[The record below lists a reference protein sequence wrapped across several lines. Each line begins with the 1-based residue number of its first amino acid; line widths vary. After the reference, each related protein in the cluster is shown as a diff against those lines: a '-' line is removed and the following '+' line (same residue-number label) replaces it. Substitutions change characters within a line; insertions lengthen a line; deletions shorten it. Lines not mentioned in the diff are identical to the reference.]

1 MSQRIRGQEVTLR
14 VAVDGQTQRGSFFK
28 VTEFTIT
35 ARTDLP
41 EEDFIGEL
49 ESDIDIQHHGFDMEF
64 TVQHQ
69 DQAALDFLSTIV
81 QREQL
86 AQQHPNITITVTY
99 TYRGELGAEDQV
111 EVYHDVFLKPND
123 VTMSGRKE
131 YVTSSFMAK
140 CKRRSQLPASA

>member
-28 VTEFTIT
+28 VTEFTVT

-41 EEDFIGEL
+41 EEDFLGEL
-49 ESDIDIQHHGFDMEF
+49 ESDIQHHGFDMEF

-69 DQAALDFLSTIV
+69 DQAVLDYLSTII
-81 QREQL
+81 QREQDAL
-86 AQQHPNITITVTY
+86 QHPKITITVTY
-99 TYRGELGAEDQV
+99 TYRGEAGATDQV
-111 EVYHDVFLKPND
+111 EVYHDVYLKPND
-123 VTMSGRKE
+123 TVMSGRKE

-140 CKRRSQLPASA
+140 CKKRSQVAALA